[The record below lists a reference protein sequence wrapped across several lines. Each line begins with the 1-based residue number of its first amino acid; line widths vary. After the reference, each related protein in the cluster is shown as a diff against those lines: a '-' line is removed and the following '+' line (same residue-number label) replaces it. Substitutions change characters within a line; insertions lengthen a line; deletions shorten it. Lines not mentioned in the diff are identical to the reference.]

1 MIDPLSQKKHIVL
14 ATIVVFLSLLSHT
27 SFVSAGEIVALK
39 SSSMNPYN
47 EALAGFKSTC
57 KCTVRELNLA
67 EMDKR
72 DVKENILRSKPVA
85 VLAIGSDAL
94 NSVLNISGLPV
105 FYTLASPP
113 GPEITDTRKNLSGVG
128 MDIPPETF
136 LNTMARLF
144 PRAKRIGLVYSKRNT
159 GDFVKEAMAISR
171 SIRFEIIALENSNPG
186 QAPALIQ
193 TLRGK
198 IDVFWIL
205 PDPTV
210 ATPGTIDSILLFS
223 FQNNVPVVSF
233 TKKHVKMGALAA
245 LSVNPFDLGA
255 QTGEIA
261 LKKLNNSQSG
271 IPALSNPQKIT
282 LSINK
287 KMAEKLG
294 IPLTDAVLREAGE
307 VY

>member
-1 MIDPLSQKKHIVL
+1 MIEPLSQKKHIVL
-14 ATIVVFLSLLSHT
+14 VAIVVFLSLLSHT

-39 SSSMNPYN
+39 SSSMNPYD
-47 EALAGFKSTC
+47 EALAGFRSTC

-72 DVKENILRSKPVA
+72 DVKEMILRSKPAA
-85 VLAIGSDAL
+85 VLAIGTDAL

-105 FYTLASPP
+105 FYTLALPP

-136 LNTMARLF
+136 LSTMARLF

-159 GDFVKEAMAISR
+159 GNFVKAAKAISR
-171 SIRFEIIALENSNPG
+171 SMLLEIIALENSDPG
-186 QAPALIQ
+186 QTPALLQ

-210 ATPGTIDSILLFS
+210 TTPGTIDSILLFS

-233 TKKHVKMGALAA
+233 TKKHVKMGALAS

-261 LKKLNNSQSG
+261 LKKLNNSRSG
-271 IPALSNPQKIT
+271 IPAFSNPQKIN
-282 LSINK
+282 LSVNNTV
-287 KMAEKLG
+287 AEKLG